1 MSDLNAH
8 TVEKIGGTSM
18 SRTPELLD
26 GLFIGNRTA
35 DELYQRI
42 FVVSAYGGITNL
54 LLEHKKSGQPGVYAM
69 FSEADNDHGW
79 SEGLN
84 ATLRAM
90 QEAHAK
96 ILTESADLRAADDFV
111 RERIEGARSCLID
124 LQRLCSY
131 GHFQLDA
138 HMLTIRE
145 LLSGLGEAHSAFV
158 TATLL
163 RRHNVNARFV
173 DLTGWRD
180 DTQPD
185 LEERIRRGFEDIDL
199 ARELP
204 IVTGYAQC
212 REGLMKEFDRGY
224 SEVTFSR
231 IAAQTK
237 AREAIVHKEFHLSSA
252 DPNVVGVDAVRKL
265 GRTNYDVA
273 DQLSNLGM
281 EAIHPRA
288 AKTLRQA
295 GIPLRVTNAFEPE
308 DPGTLIDNEPSEQ
321 ARVEMVTGLQ
331 VLAVEVFEQ
340 DMVGV
345 KGYDSKILEAMTR
358 HRVWIVSKSSNANT
372 ITHYVNASLKQVKRV
387 EVDVMESCPN
397 AQVNIR
403 KVALVSALGRNLNG
417 LSAVRRS
424 LEALERADVRVL
436 AVQDLGRGVDVQV
449 LVSSDDE
456 TRAVKAMHQ
465 ELVEGQPASGEGVRD
480 AA

>member
-1 MSDLNAH
+1 
-8 TVEKIGGTSM
+8 
-18 SRTPELLD
+18 
-26 GLFIGNRTA
+26 
-35 DELYQRI
+35 
-42 FVVSAYGGITNL
+42 
-54 LLEHKKSGQPGVYAM
+54 
-69 FSEADNDHGW
+69 
-79 SEGLN
+79 
-84 ATLRAM
+84 M
-90 QEAHAK
+90 QEAHAR

-231 IAAQTK
+231 IAAHTK

-345 KGYDSKILEAMTR
+345 KGYDSKILEAMSR

-387 EVDVMESCPN
+387 EVDVMQACPN
-397 AQVNIR
+397 ARVNIR

-424 LEALERADVRVL
+424 LEALERAGVRVL
-436 AVQDLGRGVDVQV
+436 AVQDLGRGVDVQI
-449 LVSSDDE
+449 LVSADDE
-456 TRAVKAMHQ
+456 TAAVKAMHQ
-465 ELVEGQPASGEGVRD
+465 ELVEGQPAAGEGVRD